1 MFVIAH
7 HFIQQP
13 EEFWATAQQGAASL
27 PSNLRLH
34 AVFPS
39 KDMKTGTC
47 IWEAPSMGDVQGFLD
62 ERMGKMARNVCY
74 EVNET
79 MAMGLPQQT
88 MQSAM
93 QA

>member
-13 EEFWATAQQGAASL
+13 EEFWATAQQGTTAL
-27 PSNLRLH
+27 PDHLKLH

-39 KDMKTGTC
+39 RDMQTGTC
-47 IWEAPSMGDVQGFLD
+47 IWEAASVNDVQAFLD
-62 ERMGKMARNVCY
+62 ERMGNMARNVCY

-79 MAMGLPQQT
+79 MAMGLPQKT
-88 MQSAM
+88 MEAV
-93 QA
+93 A